1 MIAAMTTRSFR
12 TQVVSGEQIELFL
25 GDARR
30 ISVPIAQDSY
40 ANHTTWCSSSGG
52 LDCDC
57 GAEPKASTPKARE
70 WSKSKQ
76 AKIELLAAKIIAGD
90 VVVACPSEDGG
101 CKEHDCCG
109 HAAAISGRMPPDT
122 IEQWAWWL
130 AAHVITP
137 MVQRRDEEGHHT
149 RTESSRFF
157 A

>member
-1 MIAAMTTRSFR
+1 MKYK

-30 ISVPIAQDSY
+30 ISISASDERDSY
-40 ANHTTWCSSSGG
+40 ASHTPWCSSSGG

-57 GAEPKASTPKARE
+57 GVVPKSSAPPKAKTKK
-70 WSKSKQ
+70 WSKAKQ

-90 VVVACPSEDGG
+90 VVVACPSDDGG

-137 MVQRRDEEGHHT
+137 MVQRRDEENHHT
-149 RTESSRFF
+149 RTEGSSFF